1 MLKPAPDRTLEGQTP
16 TATKGSSNATLGI
29 ALLVLAEVVF
39 AGLDTA
45 AKFLGQEMPIPMVVW
60 GRYLFNMILLLAL
73 FRGPKLRRAL
83 TVTRPWLTTIR
94 GVMLLSM
101 TYVFFTAI
109 QYIPLADAIA
119 IGFVAPL
126 FVVAL
131 SIPVLGEKVGP
142 RRWAA
147 VGVGFVGVVVMLRP
161 GFAEVHWAYGLML
174 LLALMFAAFVLMTR
188 ILTRTEESISMLF
201 HGTIVGTIGSSLIV
215 PAFWLTPTPVQ
226 WGILAAMG
234 GLGALA
240 HMLLINA
247 YRAGE
252 ASILAPFQYSQIVF
266 AAIAG
271 YLVFGEFPDIWVWSG
286 TAILVASGIYIWY
299 RERKA

>member
-1 MLKPAPDRTLEGQTP
+1 MSKPAPDPSLEDQTIDARNGP
-16 TATKGSSNATLGI
+16 SNAALGI
-29 ALLVLAEVVF
+29 GLLVLAEVVF
-39 AGLDTA
+39 AGLDAA
-45 AKFLGQEMPIPMVVW
+45 AKFLGEEMPIPMIVW
-60 GRYLFNMILLLAL
+60 GRYLFNLILLLAI

-83 TVTRPWLTTIR
+83 TLRRPWMTTLR
-94 GVMLLSM
+94 GVLLLSM

-109 QYIPLADAIA
+109 HYIPLADAVA

-147 VGVGFVGVVVMLRP
+147 VGVGFIGVVVMLRP

-174 LLALMFAAFVLMTR
+174 VLALMFAIFVLMTR
-188 ILTRTEESISMLF
+188 ILTRTEESIPMLF
-201 HGTIVGTIGSSLIV
+201 HGTIVGTIGASFMV
-215 PAFWLTPTPVQ
+215 PAFWMTPTPVQ
-226 WGILAAMG
+226 WAILAAMG
-234 GLGALA
+234 GMGALA
-240 HMLLINA
+240 HILLINA

-271 YLVFGEFPDIWVWSG
+271 YLIFGEFPDIWVWSG

-299 RERKA
+299 RERKV

>member
-1 MLKPAPDRTLEGQTP
+1 MSKPAPDPSLKDQTSTEGS
-16 TATKGSSNATLGI
+16 GSANAALGI
-29 ALLVLAEVVF
+29 GLLVSAEVVF
-39 AGLDTA
+39 AGLDAA
-45 AKFLGQEMPIPMVVW
+45 AKFLGNEMPIPMVVW
-60 GRYLFNMILLLAL
+60 GRYLFNLLLLLAI
-73 FRGPKLRRAL
+73 FRGPKLREAL
-83 TVTRPWLTTIR
+83 AIKRPWMTALR
-94 GVMLLSM
+94 GLLLLSM

-109 QYIPLADAIA
+109 HYIPLADAVA

-147 VGVGFVGVVVMLRP
+147 VGVGFIGVLVMLRP

-174 LLALMFAAFVLMTR
+174 LLALMFAVFVLMTR
-188 ILTRTEESISMLF
+188 ILTRSEGSIPMLF
-201 HGTIVGTIGSSLIV
+201 HGTIVGTVGATLIV
-215 PAFWLTPTPVQ
+215 PAFWMTPTPVQ
-226 WGILAAMG
+226 WVILAAMG
-234 GLGALA
+234 AMGALA
-240 HMLLINA
+240 HLLLINA

-271 YLVFGEFPDIWVWSG
+271 LLIFGEFPDIWVWSG